1 MRHGFYLSRLQ
12 FIAFCIARLINIL
25 WAIRGVRK
33 QQWNAGPT
41 LITQCISVWHKN
53 SNLISMRQKLRFR
66 QRPSRKKRAECGDP
80 KIASAYFTL
89 HICACVCVC
98 GTASVCVRVCVQSQ
112 CGVLQSNFC
121 AAFGNCKLTTINK
134 GTKR

>member
-66 QRPSRKKRAECGDP
+66 QRPSRKKHAECGDP

-89 HICACVCVC
+89 HIYKCVCVC
-98 GTASVCVRVCVQSQ
+98 VWNYECVCVCVCAESMRSFAIEFLRCLRQ
-112 CGVLQSNFC
+112 LQ
-121 AAFGNCKLTTINK
+121 INHNK
-134 GTKR
+134 